1 MAILQAVLQGVL
13 GGTRDRLDNSAASNW
28 RRADNVRFVPIA
40 DIHWAKDAKFASA
53 RIKLAQTGASE
64 GTKRATRALIFIG
77 LGFQ

>member
-1 MAILQAVLQGVL
+1 MTGLIIVPLPTGAEH
-13 GGTRDRLDNSAASNW
+13 
-28 RRADNVRFVPIA
+28 NVRFVPIA